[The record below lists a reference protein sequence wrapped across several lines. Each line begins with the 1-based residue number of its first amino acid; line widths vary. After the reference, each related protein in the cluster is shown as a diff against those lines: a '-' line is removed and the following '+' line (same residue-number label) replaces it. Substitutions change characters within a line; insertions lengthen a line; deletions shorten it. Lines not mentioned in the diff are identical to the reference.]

1 MHRRYVILDPTCVI
15 AAHVSLLP
23 ITILTPLVRLL
34 QIGVHAVVDVGGINA
49 WLDMPY
55 AEQDLSATLLA
66 NLTAHE
72 AGGVIEASGNV

>member
-1 MHRRYVILDPTCVI
+1 MDPTRI
-15 AAHVSLLP
+15 ISAHVSLLP